1 MIGRLKILAL
11 ALAITT
17 PALAA
22 PPPAPKTV
30 AVGKVVEWGS
40 DTDGETADYRIG
52 PYTLFL
58 SSVATVP
65 AGRDIEP
72 DARSPQLTI
81 SGQRDHAEVT
91 LTGVMG
97 FADNA
102 FANFVVVRLD
112 PASKAASVVMTSFSG
127 GAHCCT
133 EVQVATPSALGWTV
147 SHLGSFDNEP
157 LMNAPRD
164 LDGDGTPDLVIYD
177 SRFAYAF
184 DSYAGSVQPMR
195 IYAVRRGVVVEVS
208 REPRFRK
215 ALSADM
221 AEAAKGCREHGNGA
235 CAAYVADAA
244 RLGRL
249 PEAWAVMLKSYNREL
264 AEFPDKTCD
273 GRIAHGDCPKG
284 HAGTIRDFPTALKL
298 FITEMGYL
306 PAKP

>member
-1 MIGRLKILAL
+1 MTAWLKALAL
-11 ALAITT
+11 ALAIAT
-17 PALAA
+17 PAFAA
-22 PPPAPKTV
+22 PPKTV
-30 AVGKVVEWGS
+30 AVGKVVEWWS
-40 DTDGETADYRIG
+40 DKDGENAAYRIG
-52 PYTLFL
+52 PYLL
-58 SSVATVP
+58 SLNSVAAVKDGT
-65 AGRDIEP
+65 DKDP
-72 DARSPQLTI
+72 DARLPQI
-81 SGQRDHAEVT
+81 SIGEHDAVT

-97 FADNA
+97 FPEHA

-112 PASKAASVVMTSFSG
+112 PASKAPSVVMTSFSG

-215 ALSADM
+215 ALTVDM
-221 AEAAKGCREHGNGA
+221 AEAAKGCREHVNGA

-264 AEFPDKTCD
+264 AEFPNKTCD
-273 GRIAHGDCPKG
+273 GRIAYGDCPKG
-284 HAGTIRDFPTALKL
+284 HAGTIKDFPTALKL
-298 FITEMGYL
+298 FVTQMGYL